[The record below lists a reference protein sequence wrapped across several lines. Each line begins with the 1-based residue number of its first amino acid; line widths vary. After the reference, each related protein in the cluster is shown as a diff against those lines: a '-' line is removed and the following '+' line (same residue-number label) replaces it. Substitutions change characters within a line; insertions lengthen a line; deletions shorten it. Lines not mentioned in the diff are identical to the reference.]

1 MEVNDSRTVADF
13 QKTTFCGHPRAHV
26 RKVLIENIRLGNAD
40 YACYWTLELLC
51 SGLVHSIWDAFFEAS
66 ALAIN
71 RSQPNVF
78 LFLAQAYE
86 TYAPLEAGYTV
97 HTMTEIRNNPDV
109 RRILCDTAAT
119 LALCRKS
126 KLPSLPTIK
135 VSHDFDPVTIQEN
148 IKAPSTMF
156 GRIVMRP
163 ADPMPANI
171 PINEF
176 CYCIRPDVRDAT
188 RALYWMSWVY
198 TYCREHKKQTKSPL
212 LFANR
217 GDEYVLG
224 THGTHPVW
232 IFWDAVRK
240 QAGPHV
246 KIYVETLYKIHS
258 LRWSPTDKS
267 RQCLLLA
274 AIVLVC
280 ESAVDT
286 SPVLGGTVA
295 VSNVLAGMPGWID
308 AILRM
313 HKSFSSDTHK

>member
-126 KLPSLPTIK
+126 
-135 VSHDFDPVTIQEN
+135 N
-148 IKAPSTMF
+148 
-156 GRIVMRP
+156 
-163 ADPMPANI
+163 
-171 PINEF
+171 
-176 CYCIRPDVRDAT
+176 
-188 RALYWMSWVY
+188 
-198 TYCREHKKQTKSPL
+198 
-212 LFANR
+212 
-217 GDEYVLG
+217 
-224 THGTHPVW
+224 
-232 IFWDAVRK
+232 
-240 QAGPHV
+240 
-246 KIYVETLYKIHS
+246 
-258 LRWSPTDKS
+258 
-267 RQCLLLA
+267 
-274 AIVLVC
+274 
-280 ESAVDT
+280 
-286 SPVLGGTVA
+286 
-295 VSNVLAGMPGWID
+295 
-308 AILRM
+308 
-313 HKSFSSDTHK
+313 